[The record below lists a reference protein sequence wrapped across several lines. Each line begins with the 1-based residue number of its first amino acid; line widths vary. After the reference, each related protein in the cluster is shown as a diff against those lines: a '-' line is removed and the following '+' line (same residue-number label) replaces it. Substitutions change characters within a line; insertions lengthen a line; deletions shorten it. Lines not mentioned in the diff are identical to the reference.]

1 MNEYQ
6 ENQLLTILSDFIPLM
21 GGDIIQGLS
30 PEAKDL
36 TRQKVLEHLK
46 ADKELFDKEDTSLV
60 NWQEENIH
68 LLETISD
75 DDFQSVANEKIM
87 ITELQI
93 GQSLF
98 QPISDEQLERLA
110 ETLKSRQELASEKES
125 QVEEKTQRK
134 SSFFEKM
141 LKQFR

>member
-21 GGDIIQGLS
+21 AGDIIQGIS
-30 PEAKDL
+30 PEAGDL
-36 TRQKVLEHLK
+36 TRHKVLEQLK
-46 ADKELFDKEDTSLV
+46 ADKELFDNEDSSLMS
-60 NWQEENIH
+60 WQEDNIEF
-68 LLETISD
+68 LETISD
-75 DDFQSVANEKIM
+75 EDFQAVLEEKIM
-87 ITELQI
+87 MTELQI

-98 QPISDEQLERLA
+98 QPLNENQLERLA
-110 ETLKSRQELASEKES
+110 ETLKSKQELASEKES

>member
-110 ETLKSRQELASEKES
+110 EKLDTQKEKRVKNQLEVDEKDTSKRSFLKHF
-125 QVEEKTQRK
+125 VN
-134 SSFFEKM
+134 SF
-141 LKQFR
+141 R